1 MLRST
6 NMSSAGT
13 RPLRKDA
20 ERNLRR
26 ILDAAKEVFAT
37 RGLAVTMDDVA
48 HHAGVGVGTV
58 YRRFANK
65 DELIEALFVEQIEAL
80 AALAREGLAHD
91 DAWEGF
97 VFFMESALDRQ
108 ARDRALK
115 ELLFESGHG
124 QERVAHARETLAPV
138 VTELVERARAS
149 GQMRADLDGPDTP
162 VMQLMLATV
171 VDFSRDVEPLL
182 WRRFLAIVLEG
193 LRARPG
199 QEPLPVAPLD
209 VEQLDV
215 AMGAWRGT
223 RPGAQR

>member
-1 MLRST
+1 
-6 NMSSAGT
+6 MSSAGP

-26 ILDAAKEVFAT
+26 ILDAATEVFAT

-80 AALAREGLAHD
+80 AELGREGLALAD
-91 DAWEGF
+91 PWEGF
-97 VFFMESALDRQ
+97 VFFMQGALDRQ

-115 ELLFESGHG
+115 QLLFESGHG
-124 QERVAHARETLAPV
+124 QERVAHARDTLAPV
-138 VTELVERARAS
+138 VTELVERARAA
-149 GQMRADLDGPDTP
+149 GQMRPDVEGQDTP
-162 VMQLMLATV
+162 VMQMMLATV
-171 VDFSRDVEPLL
+171 VDFSRDVEPEL
-182 WRRFLAIVLEG
+182 WRRFLAIVLDG

-199 QEPLPVAPLD
+199 QQPLPRPALD
-209 VEQLDV
+209 EAQLDA

-223 RPGAQR
+223 SPGSHR

>member
-1 MLRST
+1 M
-6 NMSSAGT
+6 NSAGS

-37 RGLAVTMDDVA
+37 RGLSVTMDDVA

-65 DELIEALFVEQIEAL
+65 DELIDALFVEQIEEL
-80 AALAREGLAHD
+80 ASLAREGLRHED
-91 DAWEGF
+91 PWTGF
-97 VFFMESALDRQ
+97 VFFMETALDRQ
-108 ARDRALK
+108 TKDRALK
-115 ELLFESGHG
+115 QLLFESGHG
-124 QERVAHARETLAPV
+124 QERVAHARERLAPV

-149 GQMRADLDGPDTP
+149 GQMRADVDGPDTP
-162 VMQLMLATV
+162 IMQLMLATV
-171 VDFSRDVEPLL
+171 IDLTRDVEPQL

-199 QEPLPVAPLD
+199 QTPLPLPPLD
-209 VEQLDV
+209 EAQLDV
-215 AMGAWRGT
+215 VMGAWRGV
-223 RPGAQR
+223 RPGSQR

>member
-1 MLRST
+1 
-6 NMSSAGT
+6 MSSAGT

-91 DAWEGF
+91 DPWEGF
-97 VFFMESALDRQ
+97 VLFMEGALDRQ

-115 ELLFESGHG
+115 ELLFETGHG
-124 QERVAHARETLAPV
+124 QERVAQ
-138 VTELVERARAS
+138 RARDGSRRSSPSWSSGPAPPAS
-149 GQMRADLDGPDTP
+149 CGP
-162 VMQLMLATV
+162 A
-171 VDFSRDVEPLL
+171 SRGRT
-182 WRRFLAIVLEG
+182 RR
-193 LRARPG
+193 
-199 QEPLPVAPLD
+199 
-209 VEQLDV
+209 
-215 AMGAWRGT
+215 
-223 RPGAQR
+223 

>member
-1 MLRST
+1 
-6 NMSSAGT
+6 MSSAGT

-37 RGLAVTMDDVA
+37 HGLAVTMDDVA

-80 AALAREGLAHD
+80 AGLAHEGLALED
-91 DAWEGF
+91 PWEGF
-97 VFFMESALDRQ
+97 VFFMEGALDRQ

-124 QERVAHARETLAPV
+124 QERVAHARDTLAPV

-149 GQMRADLDGPDTP
+149 GQMRADVDGPDTP

-171 VDFSRDVEPLL
+171 VDFSRDVEPQL
-182 WRRFLAIVLEG
+182 WRRFLAIVLDG

-199 QEPLPVAPLD
+199 QAPLPTPPLD

-223 RPGAQR
+223 RPGTQR

>member
-1 MLRST
+1 MT
-6 NMSSAGT
+6 SAGT

-80 AALAREGLAHD
+80 AELGRDGLALAD
-91 DAWEGF
+91 PWEGF
-97 VFFMESALDRQ
+97 VFFMEGALDRQ

-149 GQMRADLDGPDTP
+149 GQMRADVEGPDTP
-162 VMQLMLATV
+162 VMQMMLATV
-171 VDFSRDVEPLL
+171 VDFSRDVEPQL
-182 WRRFLAIVLEG
+182 WRRFLAIVLDG
-193 LRARPG
+193 LRARPEHG
-199 QEPLPVAPLD
+199 ALPVPALD

-215 AMGAWRGT
+215 AMSAWRGA
-223 RPGAQR
+223 RPGGHR